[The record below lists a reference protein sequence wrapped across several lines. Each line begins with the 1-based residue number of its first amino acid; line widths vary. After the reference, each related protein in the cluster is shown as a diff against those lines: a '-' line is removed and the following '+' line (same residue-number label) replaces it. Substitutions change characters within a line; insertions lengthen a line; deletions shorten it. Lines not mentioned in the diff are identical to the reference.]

1 MSDVVVIGPGAIG
14 CAFGAALVDAG
25 HHVTF
30 AARTS
35 FDRLQVTYP
44 AGEVDVDVSV
54 VTDPDQLAPV
64 PLVLLAT
71 KVHQTGDAAAF
82 LRAVTGPD
90 TVVAVLQNGV
100 QHRETV
106 EPLLAGAGTVLPT
119 MVACPAHRERPGR
132 AVVTGRTMLEVPNG
146 PAADVLAGAFEG
158 SFARIRP
165 VDDWTTSTWT
175 KLVINA
181 ASGIIG
187 VLARR
192 DNGVY
197 ADDEARDLLIAL
209 MREVAAVGRAEGADL
224 PDELVPLIAEG
235 LRRGAG
241 NHMNSITADRLAG
254 RPTEWRARNEVVVRL
269 AERHGIDVPL
279 NRLGTALIRLGEPPP
294 PTERVDL
301 EQ

>member
-1 MSDVVVIGPGAIG
+1 MPHVVVIGPGAIG
-14 CAFGAALVDAG
+14 CAFGAALVEAG
-25 HHVTF
+25 HDVTF
-30 AARTS
+30 AARTA
-35 FDRLQVTYP
+35 FERLDVTHP
-44 AGEVDVDVSV
+44 DGRVDTAVTV
-54 VTDPDQLAPV
+54 VTDPADLGAA

-71 KVHQTGDAAAF
+71 KVHQTAAAAGF
-82 LRAVTGPD
+82 LRAATGPD

-100 QHRETV
+100 EHRSTV
-106 EPLLAGAGTVLPT
+106 EPLLDGAGTVLPT
-119 MVACPAHRERPGR
+119 MVACPAHRTDPGT
-132 AVVTGRTMLEVPNG
+132 AVVTGRTLLEVPAG
-146 PAADVLAGAFEG
+146 RPADLFAAAFEG
-158 SFARIRP
+158 SYARIRP

-187 VLARR
+187 VLSRR

-197 ADDEARDLLIAL
+197 ADDEARELLVAL

-235 LRRGAG
+235 LRQRAG
-241 NHMNSITADRLAG
+241 GHLNSITADRLAG

-279 NRLGTALIRLGEPPP
+279 NRLGTALIRLGEPSS
-294 PTERVDL
+294 
-301 EQ
+301 